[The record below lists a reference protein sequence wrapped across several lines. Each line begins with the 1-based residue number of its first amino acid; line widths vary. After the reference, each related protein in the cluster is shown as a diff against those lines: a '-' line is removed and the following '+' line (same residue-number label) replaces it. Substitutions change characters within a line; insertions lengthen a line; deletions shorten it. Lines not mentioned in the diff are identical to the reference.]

1 MESEKFIPKMTSNK
15 DHDRFV
21 PNGEK
26 LEITRYFHDQ
36 VDTEQLYRKPDPPR
50 KTIKERICSVCTG
63 SDVLRYVLSLFP
75 IFGTI
80 KNYKLKSYILGDAVS
95 GISSACLHF
104 PQGLAFGI
112 LASLSP
118 AQGLYTSFFPVICYV
133 IFGTSPHISFGTN
146 AVIALFTA
154 EIVEMQE
161 LKYGFNNTVS
171 YQGNISMTLENPA
184 LQFKS
189 QTAAGASF
197 FVGVILLAMG
207 FLRLGFIT
215 SYISSSFVSAFTTA
229 SAVHIIS
236 SQVPKALGISVPLIS
251 GAGKLILLYIEIFK
265 RITTANVAS
274 IIISLICIII
284 LIIVKDCINEKCK
297 DKMKMPVPID
307 LILIIVATL
316 ISHFGRLSQ
325 QFGVS
330 IVNDI
335 PSGIPAP
342 SLPRLSV
349 DYLGQSFITAIIVF
363 VLTISMARV
372 CEIKH
377 DYQVNDNQEL
387 VAYGMANF
395 VGSFFGCFPSC
406 TAPPRT
412 MLLSALGAK
421 TTLNGVFTTIFILL
435 VLLLIGPLFTSL
447 PQAVLAV
454 MVIMA
459 VKNLLLQLKQLKT
472 YWTVNI
478 FDFVI
483 WLGTFLSG
491 VLIDFPFALYI
502 GVILCFFTVVLQS
515 QTSKY
520 YTLQKSTSED
530 LFLDSNRHQNV
541 VDLQA
546 IKIFRMESSLYFAT
560 ADLFRNRLYAATM
573 DPRKLKR
580 TKEIDITFSEDK
592 QENGTSVP
600 IVKNTE
606 STNSPELSEVLKY
619 VILDC
624 SSINYIDSNGIQMLI
639 RICTEFER
647 AKIQVLFANTAV
659 SFQNIIRNSPLLSD
673 SISKEHLFPTTFD
686 AVRYA
691 MNAP

>member
-1 MESEKFIPKMTSNK
+1 METDKFQLKVDGDT
-15 DHDRFV
+15 DGFV
-21 PNGEK
+21 PNSEK
-26 LEITRYFHDQ
+26 LDITRYFHDQ

-50 KTIKERICSVCTG
+50 KTIKERISSLCTG
-63 SDVLRYVLSLFP
+63 SDVLCYLISLFP

-80 KNYKLKSYILGDAVS
+80 KSYQIKSYILGDVVS

-161 LKYGFNNTVS
+161 FNHEYNSTVS
-171 YQGNISMTLENPA
+171 YQGNFSLNLEHEA
-184 LQFKS
+184 LQLKS
-189 QTAAGASF
+189 ETAAGASF
-197 FVGVILLAMG
+197 FVGAILLAMG

-215 SYISSSFVSAFTTA
+215 SYISSSFISAFTTA

-265 RITTANVAS
+265 RIATANVAS
-274 IIISLICIII
+274 IIISLICIAI

-325 QFGVS
+325 QFGVA
-330 IVNDI
+330 IVNEI

-387 VAYGMANF
+387 IAYGMANF
-395 VGSFFGCFPSC
+395 VGSFFSCFPSC

-412 MLLSALGAK
+412 MLLSTLGAK

-435 VLLLIGPLFTSL
+435 VLLVIGPLFTSL
-447 PQAVLAV
+447 PQAVLAI

-459 VKNLLLQLKQLKT
+459 VKNLLLQVKQLKT
-472 YWTVNI
+472 YWSVNI
-478 FDFVI
+478 FDFII
-483 WLGTFLSG
+483 WLGTFLCG

-520 YTLQKSTSED
+520 YTLKKSTSED

-541 VDLQA
+541 VDLQT

-560 ADLFRNRLYAATM
+560 ADLFRNRLYAATV

-580 TKEIDITFSEDK
+580 TKEINVTFSDDK
-592 QENGTSVP
+592 QVNSTDDP
-600 IVKNTE
+600 IIKNTE
-606 STNSPELSEVLKY
+606 STNSPQSFDILKY

-624 SSINYIDSNGIQMLI
+624 SAINYIDSNGVQVLL
-639 RICTEFER
+639 RICGEFDR
-647 AKIQVLFANTAV
+647 AKVQVLFANTTV
-659 SFQNIIRNSPLLSD
+659 CFQNIVQNSVLSD
-673 SISKEHLFPTTFD
+673 SISKEHIFPTTFD

-691 MNAP
+691 LNPP